1 MIISR
6 IIIPSSNFYV
16 PRPSTNDLPKC
27 KELIICAIQTFLIPI
42 IILNQSL
49 VTGVTRPTSSSHAY
63 RTKIQAMFVM
73 QLKHFKKINNKKNEE
88 TCSKSYLA
96 FKKNIWCWQNLC
108 HLHHFNGRVIRGH
121 ATSICLRKSDRLGP
135 IYRYGIAMFH
145 SDIHSYMAWIRAH
158 FTRLNMV

>member
-27 KELIICAIQTFLIPI
+27 KELIICAIQTSLIPI

-73 QLKHFKKINNKKNEE
+73 QLKHSKKSTIRKTKKHV
-88 TCSKSYLA
+88 
-96 FKKNIWCWQNLC
+96 QNPT
-108 HLHHFNGRVIRGH
+108 LHSRKTYDAGKTYAICTILTAELSEAMRHQFVFENRIALVPSTAMALQCFIQTFI
-121 ATSICLRKSDRLGP
+121 ATW
-135 IYRYGIAMFH
+135 H
-145 SDIHSYMAWIRAH
+145 E
-158 FTRLNMV
+158 

>member
-73 QLKHFKKINNKKNEE
+73 QLKHFKKSTIRKTKKHVQNP
-88 TCSKSYLA
+88 TLHSRKTYDA
-96 FKKNIWCWQNLC
+96 GKNLC

-121 ATSICLRKSDRLGP
+121 ATSICL
-135 IYRYGIAMFH
+135 
-145 SDIHSYMAWIRAH
+145 
-158 FTRLNMV
+158 